1 MRKWNLLEAYLKGL
15 EGSRKMAKKGIEV
28 KLVKS
33 LIGSKNY
40 QKNCVRGLG
49 LSKLGQVLMISD
61 TPENR
66 GMIKTA
72 KHLLEVKEK

>member
-1 MRKWNLLEAYLKGL
+1 MANFTISVAY
-15 EGSRKMAKKGIEV
+15 AV
-28 KLVKS
+28 
-33 LIGSKNY
+33 
-40 QKNCVRGLG
+40 KNCVRGLG

-72 KHLLEVKEK
+72 KHLVEVKEKWNRSH